1 MQYKYIT
8 GNNLEDTQNYM
19 YAPYGGLP
27 FLEAYYQTRRPFL
40 TKDTGSFSTELLSAC
55 RSAAPGTAE
64 AQLRG
69 ILEALS
75 SDPCSADRDRVN
87 LFVRRFEVRK
97 RLFAEYDRETGR
109 PVIESGCH
117 EMKNYMLLAAVTAR
131 AYEVFGSSKYLSCF
145 LKLNDTLLSLAP
157 GMDREQLRILKLLV
171 TCEAR
176 QVTAL
181 AGRKNIVL
189 EEA

>member
-1 MQYKYIT
+1 
-8 GNNLEDTQNYM
+8 M

-40 TKDTGSFSTELLSAC
+40 TEDTSSFST
-55 RSAAPGTAE
+55 
-64 AQLRG
+64 
-69 ILEALS
+69 
-75 SDPCSADRDRVN
+75 DRDRVN

-117 EMKNYMLLAAVTAR
+117 EIQNYMLLAAVTAR

-176 QVTAL
+176 QVKAL